1 MTTAAQR
8 GTTTVSDKAVRK
20 IAERAAAEALADRG
34 ATAVHG
40 VAKGSAGVRGW
51 RADVAV
57 DVALPYPA
65 PLAETVRSLQEH
77 VGARTRQ
84 LTGLDVARPRVG
96 VTALTPL
103 PADSV
108 AATAQKGT
116 PARVPTTAT
125 SGTRTPRRRW
135 SQRRLP
141 MTLVTL
147 TAAVAAGALAFDM
160 VMVHTA
166 HRPAAAWRTGILHW
180 MAGHGPGE
188 PGVVVGSGLVA
199 VLGLL
204 LVVLALTPGHRGLL
218 TVDCDARLGA
228 AVDRRAVAAL
238 VRDAVAATAG
248 IDAVTVRVRRRRV
261 AVRARLAFGDR
272 TTARDEAREAARRTL
287 EDCSLRR
294 PPRLRV
300 AVRPQPSW
308 DPATTPAPD
317 GGDTSGVQPTRTVPE
332 GANP

>member
-8 GTTTVSDKAVRK
+8 GTTTVSDKAVRR
-20 IAERAAAEALADRG
+20 IAEQAATEALADRG
-34 ATAVHG
+34 ATA
-40 VAKGSAGVRGW
+40 AVRGIVKGGADVRGR

-65 PLAETVRSLQEH
+65 PLAETVRRLQKH
-77 VGARTRQ
+77 VGSRTRQ

-103 PADSV
+103 PADST
-108 AATAQKGT
+108 ATAQKGT
-116 PARVPTTAT
+116 PAHVPTAAA
-125 SGTRTPRRRW
+125 SGTRTPWRWW

-141 MTLVTL
+141 MTLLTL
-147 TAAVAAGALAFDM
+147 AAAVAAGALAFDM

-180 MAGHGPGE
+180 AAEHGPGE
-188 PGVVVGSGLVA
+188 PAVVVGSGAVA

-204 LVVLALTPGHRGLL
+204 LIVLALTPGHRGLL
-218 TVDCDARLGA
+218 TVACDPRLGA

-248 IDAVTVRVRRRRV
+248 IDAVTVGVRRRRV
-261 AVRARLAFGDR
+261 AVRAHLAFGDR
-272 TTARDEAREAARRTL
+272 TTARDAAREAARRTL
-287 EDCSLRR
+287 ENCSLRHV
-294 PPRLRV
+294 PRLRV
-300 AVRPQPSW
+300 TVRPQPSW

-317 GGDTSGVQPTRTVPE
+317 GGAAPGVQPTGTVLE

>member
-8 GTTTVSDKAVRK
+8 GTTTVSGKAVRR
-20 IAERAAAEALADRG
+20 IAEQAASEALADRG
-34 ATAVHG
+34 ATAVRG
-40 VAKGSAGVRGW
+40 LAKGSADVRGR

-57 DVALPYPA
+57 DVSLPYPA
-65 PLAETVRSLQEH
+65 PVAEAVRRLQEH
-77 VGARTRQ
+77 VASRTRQ

-103 PADSV
+103 PADGT
-108 AATAQKGT
+108 ATAQKGT
-116 PARVPTTAT
+116 PAHVRTAAT
-125 SGTRTPRRRW
+125 SGTRTPRRWW

-147 TAAVAAGALAFDM
+147 AAAVAAGALAFDM

-166 HRPAAAWRTGILHW
+166 HRPAAVWRTGILHW
-180 MAGHGPGE
+180 SAGHGPGD
-188 PGVVVGSGLVA
+188 PGVVVASGAVA

-204 LVVLALTPGHRGLL
+204 LIVLALTPGHRALL
-218 TVDCDARLGA
+218 TIACDPRLGA

-261 AVRARLAFGDR
+261 AVRAHLAFGDR
-272 TTARDEAREAARRTL
+272 ATARDKAREAARRTL
-287 EDCSLRR
+287 EECSLRR
-294 PPRLRV
+294 VPRLRV
-300 AVRPQPSW
+300 TVRPRPSW
-308 DPATTPAPD
+308 DPATTLAPD
-317 GGDTSGVQPTRTVPE
+317 GRDAPGVQPTGTVPE